1 MAGVTLIKHRRKT
14 FKYSKLNLW
23 KKSSMHTEIIVFNAY
38 IKQKPTGFKTPSGR
52 ITDKFEP
59 TSKISN
65 EVNDKAETGNP

>member
-1 MAGVTLIKHRRKT
+1 
-14 FKYSKLNLW
+14 
-23 KKSSMHTEIIVFNAY
+23 MHTEIIVFNAY